1 MKENI
6 NPQSPVQQTSEQLSS
21 QPVQPVEN
29 QTHAQVLSL
38 AKSKLPLILLVIFV
52 FLIILGSGAY
62 YYLGVRSK
70 NTNQQ
75 KQISIIPTP
84 TPFIT
89 LNPTID
95 ETANWKKYTNN
106 FYQIKYPDITYEVKL
121 NTPSNVSLAV
131 SSVSLNSK
139 VSTGSENS
147 LQNVMPISITV
158 ASFDNQRMSVDN
170 PVSLFGLT
178 GNTSYVQNMF
188 LKDKTPQTYSI
199 GNNNG
204 YVIYDIG
211 AGLSGLEREIV
222 VVRGDKI
229 YDIQTDISYG
239 KDKEIYKK
247 LVDQILSTFKFTP
260 ASLASGDQNQ
270 TTDNPNLKT
279 YTSPLGIS
287 FTYSPKQV
295 SNSDWTITV
304 KESGNKICV
313 TYDVNDVN
321 CLKGQYVQVFQKSIT
336 DSLKNA
342 IKKQF
347 LTNYSLN
354 DCFILSQ
361 NPYSGFS
368 YPASYKTAIISFPK
382 SSDPNALPWANAEK
396 CPPSYTA
403 TNGLAYFL
411 EDILHPSK
419 MLFFSI
425 GQYSI
430 ESDDNKSW
438 EQTVK
443 VLN

>member
-1 MKENI
+1 MSLYDPK
-6 NPQSPVQQTSEQLSS
+6 SVQVNSLTVSGNKS
-21 QPVQPVEN
+21 VQISGVFGPGMLEGHYFKD
-29 QTHAQVLSL
+29 T
-38 AKSKLPLILLVIFV
+38 LIQMDNKLLV
-52 FLIILGSGAY
+52 
-62 YYLGVRSK
+62 
-70 NTNQQ
+70 
-75 KQISIIPTP
+75 
-84 TPFIT
+84 
-89 LNPTID
+89 
-95 ETANWKKYTNN
+95 
-106 FYQIKYPDITYEVKL
+106 
-121 NTPSNVSLAV
+121 VSL
-131 SSVSLNSK
+131 SNK
-139 VSTGSENS
+139 E
-147 LQNVMPISITV
+147 
-158 ASFDNQRMSVDN
+158 FDHVYN
-170 PVSLFGLT
+170 
-178 GNTSYVQNMF
+178 
-188 LKDKTPQTYSI
+188 
-199 GNNNG
+199 
-204 YVIYDIG
+204 
-211 AGLSGLEREIV
+211 
-222 VVRGDKI
+222 
-229 YDIQTDISYG
+229 
-239 KDKEIYKK
+239 
-247 LVDQILSTFKFTP
+247 QILSTFKFTP
-260 ASLASGDQNQ
+260 ASPAGGDQNQ

-382 SSDPNALPWANAEK
+382 SSDPNASPWANADK
-396 CPPSYTA
+396 CPSPYTA
-403 TNGLAYFL
+403 TNGISYFL
-411 EDILHPSK
+411 EDTAHPGK

>member
-1 MKENI
+1 MQESNVAQNSLQNNI
-6 NPQSPVQQTSEQLSS
+6 PQ
-21 QPVQPVEN
+21 VQPQVQPIEN
-29 QTHAQVLSL
+29 QTQVSKP
-38 AKSKLPLILLVIFV
+38 ASKSKLPLILMIFLFIV
-52 FLIILGSGAY
+52 VLFSGAY
-62 YYLGVRSK
+62 YLLNQSK

-75 KQISIIPTP
+75 KQTSVVPTTAPSLTSIPSPTQTP
-84 TPFIT
+84 TV
-89 LNPTID
+89 NPSPQLT
-95 ETANWKKYTNN
+95 
-106 FYQIKYPDITYEVKL
+106 
-121 NTPSNVSLAV
+121 
-131 SSVSLNSK
+131 SSV
-139 VSTGSENS
+139 
-147 LQNVMPISITV
+147 
-158 ASFDNQRMSVDN
+158 
-170 PVSLFGLT
+170 
-178 GNTSYVQNMF
+178 
-188 LKDKTPQTYSI
+188 
-199 GNNNG
+199 
-204 YVIYDIG
+204 
-211 AGLSGLEREIV
+211 
-222 VVRGDKI
+222 
-229 YDIQTDISYG
+229 
-239 KDKEIYKK
+239 
-247 LVDQILSTFKFTP
+247 
-260 ASLASGDQNQ
+260 
-270 TTDNPNLKT
+270 DNPNLKT
-279 YTSPLGIS
+279 YISPLGVS

-430 ESDDNKSW
+430 ESDNNKSW
-438 EQTVK
+438 EQTIK